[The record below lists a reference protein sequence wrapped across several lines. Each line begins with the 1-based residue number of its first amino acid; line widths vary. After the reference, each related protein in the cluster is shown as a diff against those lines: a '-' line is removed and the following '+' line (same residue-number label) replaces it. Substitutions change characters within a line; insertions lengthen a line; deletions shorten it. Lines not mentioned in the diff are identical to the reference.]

1 VIGAIVVGVVAW
13 TNDLATHVTHTVVTH
28 AVVAYTVV
36 WTAVNWAIDTWTWL
50 TWATWTHTWY
60 IYPTHSTEYGTTTV
74 VIESARRCIEEV
86 IHATVVQIDAE
97 TPAMVVEC
105 DWTIEVIVCHQK
117 CPLAL
122 CEKATECIVTS
133 IDDFH
138 IVIVTVTKSY
148 CVEIV
153 VYTTDIIVIDVIQI
167 INESCTE
174 S

>member
-1 VIGAIVVGVVAW
+1 M
-13 TNDLATHVTHTVVTH
+13 TDDLTTQVTW
-28 AVVAYTVV
+28 TVV
-36 WTAVNWAIDTWTWL
+36 WTYHITWTYI
-50 TWATWTHTWY
+50 TWTCSVLHWTTWHWATWPTWTHTWT
-60 IYPTHSTEYGTTTV
+60 IHPTHSTEYGTTV
-74 VIESARRCIEEV
+74 VVVESARRCIEEV

-122 CEKATECIVTS
+122 CEQATECIVTS
-133 IDDFH
+133 VDDFH
-138 IVIVTVTKSY
+138 IVIVTVTKGY

-167 INESCTE
+167 VNESCTE